1 LLSLPSSER
10 STTEIRSLGDAAA
23 VAVVGVAVAVV
34 DGVGVPAAGTGVVL
48 VCVVAAGAT
57 DGVVDVVVVDV
68 GVVDVDT
75 VAAGAVVARSCSTDA
90 PALPRPNRAT
100 ASARPP
106 AKVRT
111 SAPFVAIDFHPCMTE
126 ITPLR

>member
-1 LLSLPSSER
+1 ML
-10 STTEIRSLGDAAA
+10 
-23 VAVVGVAVAVV
+23 
-34 DGVGVPAAGTGVVL
+34 AAGTGAVL
-48 VCVVAAGAT
+48 VCVVAAGAA
-57 DGVVDVVVVDV
+57 DGVGEVGVVDV
-68 GVVDVDT
+68 GVVDAGVVDAEVVDVGT
-75 VAAGAVVARSCSTDA
+75 VEAGAVVARSCSTDA

-111 SAPFVAIDFHPCMTE
+111 SAPFVAFDFHPCMTE